1 LLRPFRADAARA
13 TCLYH
18 LLAFAPDRVMDRNL
32 ALELVRVTEAA
43 ALAAARTMGRGD
55 SHGSDQAA
63 VEAMRVAFSSLD
75 IDGTIVIGEGERD
88 EAPMLYIGEQVGMR
102 ESNSTKVDI
111 ALDPLEGTSL
121 CAYGRPGALAV
132 AAMGSEGCFLRAP
145 DTYMKKIAV
154 GPRGRGVVDIRLSAT
169 ENLNRLAEATGRN
182 VDDLTVI
189 ILDRARHEDLIR
201 EVRAAGARIK
211 LIQDGDVHA
220 AIATVSENTGI
231 DLLLGIGG
239 APEGV
244 LAAAA
249 LQCIGG
255 DMQGILTFR
264 NEKEIERCKR
274 MMPDEDVHRVFSID
288 DLASGDIVF
297 AATGVTSGDMLRG
310 VRYFSNGAET
320 HSIAMRA
327 KSGTV
332 RKIETV
338 HNFEHKPGYG
348 PDGLVRE

>member
-1 LLRPFRADAARA
+1 
-13 TCLYH
+13 
-18 LLAFAPDRVMDRNL
+18 MDRNL
-32 ALELVRVTEAA
+32 ALDLVRVTEAA
-43 ALAAARTMGRGD
+43 AIASARTMGRGD
-55 SHGSDQAA
+55 SHASDQAA
-63 VEAMRVAFSSLD
+63 VEAMRVAFGWMD

-88 EAPMLYIGEQVGMR
+88 EAPMLFIGEEVGLAAQH
-102 ESNSTKVDI
+102 SPKVDI

-132 AAMGSEGCFLRAP
+132 AAMGSAGCFLHAP
-145 DTYMKKIAV
+145 DIYMDKIAV
-154 GPRGRGVVDIRLSAT
+154 GPRGRGVVDIRLSPT
-169 ENLNRLAEATGRN
+169 ENLHRLAEATHRK
-182 VDDLTVI
+182 VEELTVI
-189 ILDRARHEDLIR
+189 ILDRSRHEALIH

-220 AIATVSENTGI
+220 AIATVSEETGI

-255 DMQGILTFR
+255 DLQGRMTFL
-264 NEKEIERCKR
+264 NEKEAERCQL
-274 MMPDEDVHRVFSID
+274 MMPGKDIHRVFSID
-288 DLASGDIVF
+288 DLATGDIVF
-297 AATGVTSGDMLRG
+297 AATGVTSGDMLKG
-310 VRYFSNGAET
+310 VRFVHNGAET

-327 KSGTV
+327 KSGTI
-332 RKIETV
+332 RKIETM

-348 PDGLVRE
+348 LDGLVRGS

>member
-1 LLRPFRADAARA
+1 
-13 TCLYH
+13 
-18 LLAFAPDRVMDRNL
+18 MDRNL

-43 ALAAARTMGRGD
+43 AIAAARTMGRGD

-63 VEAMRVAFSSLD
+63 VEAMRVAFGSLD

-88 EAPMLYIGEQVGMR
+88 EAPMLYIGEKVGLAQA
-102 ESNSTKVDI
+102 SSPTVDI
-111 ALDPLEGTSL
+111 ALDPLEGTGL
-121 CAYGRPGALAV
+121 CAYGRPGAIAV
-132 AAMGSEGCFLRAP
+132 AAMGSAGSFLHAP
-145 DTYMKKIAV
+145 DIYMNKIAV
-154 GPRGRGVVDIRLSAT
+154 GPRGRGVVDIQLSPT
-169 ENLNRLAEATGRN
+169 ENLNRLAEATGRR
-182 VDDLTVI
+182 VEELTVI
-189 ILDRARHEDLIR
+189 ILDRSRHESLIN

-211 LIQDGDVHA
+211 LIRDGDVHA
-220 AIATVSENTGI
+220 AIATVHEETGI

-255 DMQGILTFR
+255 DIQGTLVFQ
-264 NEKEIERCKR
+264 NEKERERCQS
-274 MMPDEDVHRVFSID
+274 MMPGQDVHRVFSID

-297 AATGVTSGDMLRG
+297 AATGVTSGDMLSG
-310 VRYFSNGAET
+310 VRFFQNGAET

-332 RKIETV
+332 RTIETM
-338 HNFEHKPGYG
+338 HNFGRKPGYDLEG
-348 PDGLVRE
+348 RVRR

>member
-1 LLRPFRADAARA
+1 
-13 TCLYH
+13 
-18 LLAFAPDRVMDRNL
+18 MDRNL

-63 VEAMRVAFSSLD
+63 VEAMRVAFSGLD

-88 EAPMLYIGEQVGMR
+88 EAPMLYIGEKVGMA
-102 ESNSTKVDI
+102 EASSPKVDI

-132 AAMGSEGCFLRAP
+132 AAMGSAGCFLHAP

-154 GPRGRGVVDIRLSAT
+154 GPRGRGVVDIQLSAT
-169 ENLNRLAEATGRN
+169 ENLHRLAEATGRK
-182 VDDLTVI
+182 VEELTVI
-189 ILDRARHEDLIR
+189 ILDRARHEDLIH
-201 EVRAAGARIK
+201 EVREAGARIR

-220 AIATVSENTGI
+220 AIATVSEQTGI

-264 NEKEIERCKR
+264 NDNEVERCKR
-274 MMPDEDVHRVFSID
+274 MMPGEDVHRVFSID

-297 AATGVTSGDMLRG
+297 AATGVSSGEMLKG
-310 VRYFSNGAET
+310 VRFFRGGAET

-332 RKIETV
+332 RKLETI
-338 HNFEHKPGYG
+338 HNFEHKPGYSL
-348 PDGLVRE
+348 DGRVKR

>member
-1 LLRPFRADAARA
+1 
-13 TCLYH
+13 
-18 LLAFAPDRVMDRNL
+18 MDRNL

-43 ALAAARTMGRGD
+43 AIAAARTMGRGD

-63 VEAMRVAFSSLD
+63 VEAMRVAFSSMD

-88 EAPMLYIGEQVGMR
+88 EAPMLYIGEEVGLAAV
-102 ESNSTKVDI
+102 NSPKVDI

-132 AAMGSEGCFLRAP
+132 AAMGSAGCFLHAP
-145 DTYMKKIAV
+145 DTYMDKIAV
-154 GPRGRGVVDIRLSAT
+154 GPRGRGVVDIRLSPT
-169 ENLNRLAEATGRN
+169 ENLNRLAEATNRK
-182 VDDLTVI
+182 VEELTVI
-189 ILDRARHEDLIR
+189 ILDRSRHEALIH

-220 AIATVSENTGI
+220 AIATVSEETGI

-255 DMQGILTFR
+255 DLQGRLTFR
-264 NEKEIERCKR
+264 NEKEIERCQA
-274 MMPDEDVHRVFSID
+274 MMPGQDIHRIFSID

-297 AATGVTSGDMLRG
+297 AATGVTSGDMLKG
-310 VRYFSNGAET
+310 VRFVHNGAET

-327 KSGTV
+327 KSGTI
-332 RKIETV
+332 RKIETM

-348 PDGLVRE
+348 LDGLVRGS